1 MHDGSVLIDGPPE
14 GNPRRGASPEPA
26 PGDPSGGEAAHD
38 LRLVLP
44 ANPHNVVLV
53 RHVVTCMMESLRLP
67 AGLVDDIRLAVTE
80 ACTNVVR
87 HAYSGHHGP
96 LEVRIYRESPGAVT
110 VVVADRGS
118 GLKPRLDSEGLGL
131 GLPLIAAV
139 AHALEIEERR
149 DSGSCVRMRFLL
161 GEDA

>member
-14 GNPRRGASPEPA
+14 RSSRRGASPEPP

-44 ANPHNVVLV
+44 ANAHNVVLV

-67 AGLVDDIRLAVTE
+67 AQLINDIRLAVTE

-87 HAYSGHHGP
+87 HAYSGHHGR
-96 LEVRIYRESPGAVT
+96 LEVRIYRESPGAMT
-110 VVVADRGS
+110 VVIADNGS
-118 GLKPRLDSEGLGL
+118 GLKPRVDSDGLGL
-131 GLPLIAAV
+131 GLPLMAAV
-139 AHALEIEERR
+139 AHALEFEERR
-149 DSGSCVRMRFLL
+149 DSGSCIRMRFLL
-161 GEDA
+161 GDDA